1 MFGKLFKAKDP
12 ALPSESATQNDSAQT
27 ATEPPIEP
35 HTASDSLKDKPNQ
48 QDPWQVGLQRTN
60 QGLGQR
66 LRSLLLGRKGLDD
79 ELREEL
85 EMQLIA
91 ADVGLETTGHIL
103 DLLDQAISQSGQD
116 KPAIDE
122 LSILLETLL
131 KGASVPMHIPKSERP
146 FVVMVVGVNGV
157 GKTTSIGKITHSL
170 KSEGKS
176 VVLAAGDTFRA
187 AAIDQLQVWGDRN
200 EIPVVAQKPGSDSAS
215 VIFDALQ
222 SATNR
227 KADVLIADT
236 AGRLHNKG
244 HLMAELEKVVRV
256 IKKLDE
262 KAPHEVLLVL
272 DASTGQNALNQ
283 AKEFSKVAPIT
294 GLVITKLDGTA
305 RGGVVLALAHQLG
318 LPVRFIGLGEGIE
331 DLRPFEAKSF
341 VSALL
346 QENSP

>member
-12 ALPSESATQNDSAQT
+12 TPASKDARQSGSAEA
-27 ATEPPIEP
+27 ATELPAEIN
-35 HTASDSLKDKPNQ
+35 TASEPARDKENSH
-48 QDPWQVGLQRTN
+48 DPWQVGLQRTN

-79 ELREEL
+79 ELRDEL

-103 DLLDQAISQSGQD
+103 DLLDNAIGQSGQD
-116 KPAIDE
+116 RPAIDE
-122 LSILLETLL
+122 LSNLLETLL
-131 KGASVPMHIPKSERP
+131 QGAAVPMHIPNSERP
-146 FVVMVVGVNGV
+146 FVIMVVGVNGV

-170 KSEGKS
+170 KSQGKS
-176 VVLAAGDTFRA
+176 IVLAAGDTFRA
-187 AAIDQLQVWGDRN
+187 AAIDQLQVWGERN
-200 EIPVVAQKPGSDSAS
+200 EIPVVSQKPGSDSAS

-256 IKKLDE
+256 IKKLDDQ
-262 KAPHEVLLVL
+262 APHEVLLVL

-283 AKEFSKVAPIT
+283 AKEFAKVAPIT

-346 QENSP
+346 QEAAP